1 MTDDKMK
8 RTWGMGMI
16 CPICSSELVCEEREC
31 DRFYMMFVKKPTC
44 KKVFCPKCGTIA
56 YDDPWVADSEE
67 RVRKLEDT
75 EIEANLLIRNGEL
88 VEKAVPMHDDEE
100 LGWIIDA
107 MNRNHD
113 TECAHMAAD
122 SILLQLLWES
132 HPRTVEAFLRLKK
145 WYA

>member
-1 MTDDKMK
+1 MSDAPLK
-8 RTWGMGMI
+8 TWDMGMI

-31 DRFYMMFVKKPTC
+31 NGFYMTFVKKPTY
-44 KKVFCPKCGTIA
+44 KRVSCPKCGKIA
-56 YDDPWVADSEE
+56 CDDYRIPDAEE
-67 RVRKLEDT
+67 LVKKMEDA
-75 EIEANLLIRNGEL
+75 EIEASLLIENIEL

-107 MNRNHD
+107 MNGSND
-113 TECAHMAAD
+113 TGCAHLVAD
-122 SILLQLLWES
+122 SILLVLLQES

>member
-1 MTDDKMK
+1 MSDAPLK
-8 RTWGMGMI
+8 TWGIGMI
-16 CPICSSELVCEEREC
+16 CPICGSELVCEEPEC
-31 DRFYMMFVKKPTC
+31 GRFYMMFVNKPTY
-44 KKVFCPKCGTIA
+44 KRVSCPKCGTIA
-56 YDDPWVADSEE
+56 CDDYWIPDAEE
-67 RVRKLEDT
+67 LVKKMEDA
-75 EIEANLLIRNGEL
+75 EIEASLLIENIGL
-88 VEKAVPMHDDEE
+88 VENAVPMHDDEE

-107 MNRNHD
+107 MNRTHD

>member
-1 MTDDKMK
+1 MSDAPLK
-8 RTWGMGMI
+8 TWDMGMI
-16 CPICSSELVCEEREC
+16 CPICDSELVCEEREC
-31 DRFYMMFVKKPTC
+31 DRLYMMFVKKPTY
-44 KKVFCPKCGTIA
+44 KRVSCPKCGTIA
-56 YDDPWVADSEE
+56 CDNPWVADSEE
-67 RVRKLEDT
+67 LVRRSEDAD
-75 EIEANLLIRNGEL
+75 IEANLLIRNTEL